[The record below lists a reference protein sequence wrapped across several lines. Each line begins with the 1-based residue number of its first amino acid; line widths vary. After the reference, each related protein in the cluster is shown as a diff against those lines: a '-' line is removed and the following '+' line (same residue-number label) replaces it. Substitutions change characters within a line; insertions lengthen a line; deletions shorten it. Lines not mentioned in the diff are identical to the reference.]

1 MYGEYTLYTD
11 KALVNDPFPTGD
23 IDKWQMLPC
32 WHATWGTTPKSMTC
46 TPIPFEWTKG
56 GN

>member
-11 KALVNDPFPTGD
+11 KALVNDPFPPGD